1 MPFKVKMPV
10 FITSIFFLQGA
21 VIQCGGE
28 RLQMTDPKTS
38 GGYYMSPC
46 VLTNCRDDMKVVREE
61 IFGPVMSIL
70 SFATED
76 EVIKRANATHYGLAG
91 GVFTR

>member
-46 VLTNCRDDMKVVREE
+46 VLTNCRDDMKVVQEE